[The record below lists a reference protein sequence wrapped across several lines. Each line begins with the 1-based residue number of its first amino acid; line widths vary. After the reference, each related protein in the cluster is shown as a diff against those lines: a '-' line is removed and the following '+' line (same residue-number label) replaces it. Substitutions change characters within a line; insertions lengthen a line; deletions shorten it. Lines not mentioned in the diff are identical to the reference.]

1 MFTGIVESTG
11 RVAVREPSATGER
24 LVIEPGSGWAH
35 GPLAGG
41 ESICI
46 SGCCLTLVEGVPAGA
61 AMAFDVIPETLEKTT
76 LGGLV
81 VGSRVNLERS
91 ATAETL
97 LGGHVMQGHV
107 EGTGRVTKVV
117 RPEDAG
123 SGGEWRTRIETPPAL
138 MPCVVPKGS
147 VAIEGVS
154 LTVAAVSVSESWFEV
169 ALIPT
174 TLDMTTL
181 GERAVG
187 DGVNLETDVMARTI
201 VHALRHYGEQFGV
214 TAPGGR

>member
-1 MFTGIVESTG
+1 MFTGIVESKG
-11 RVAVREPSATGER
+11 RVESREPSAAGER
-24 LVIEPGSGWAH
+24 LVIRPGAGWTH
-35 GPLAGG
+35 GALAGG

-61 AMAFDVIPETLEKTT
+61 PMAFDVIPETLEKTT
-76 LGGLV
+76 LGGLAA
-81 VGSRVNLERS
+81 GSAVNLERS

-107 EGTGRVTKVV
+107 EATGRVTKVV
-117 RPEDAG
+117 RPEDDG
-123 SGGEWRTRIETPPAL
+123 SGGEWRTRIETPGAL
-138 MPCVVPKGS
+138 MPCIVPKGS

-154 LTVAAVSVSESWFEV
+154 LTVAAVSVEQSWFEV

-174 TLDMTTL
+174 TLDVTTL
-181 GERAVG
+181 GERAAG

-201 VHALRHYGEQFGV
+201 VHALRHYGSQFGV
-214 TAPGGR
+214 GGPGGR

>member
-1 MFTGIVESTG
+1 MFTGIVEAQG
-11 RVAVREPSATGER
+11 RLAVREPSAAGER
-24 LVIEPGSGWAH
+24 LVIEPGPGWRH
-35 GPLAGG
+35 GELAAG
-41 ESICI
+41 ESICV
-46 SGCCLTLVEGVPAGA
+46 SGCCLTLVEGVGAGE
-61 AMAFDVIPETLEKTT
+61 AMSFDVIPETLEKTT
-76 LGGLV
+76 LGGLAA
-81 VGSRVNLERS
+81 GSRVNLERS

-117 RPEDAG
+117 RPEDDG
-123 SGGEWRTRIETPPAL
+123 SGGEWRIRIETPPAL
-138 MPCVVPKGS
+138 MPCIVPKGS

-154 LTVAAVSVSESWFEV
+154 LTVAAVNVSESWFEV

-174 TLDMTTL
+174 TLDVTTL

-201 VHALRHYGEQFGV
+201 VHALRHYGAQFGV
-214 TAPGGR
+214 TPTGDR